1 MKFDAVNGMLSMNSS
16 ALKDPSV
23 VSKVA
28 IGFDDDAIACIRL
41 LKQKLLLLLLVLL
54 RVLREEEETTFLI
67 TRRSDDDDI
76 FEVFEKKF
84 GFQKAFCL
92 ILAAKNALLV
102 FFYLVVCAILRRD
115 NVYNMWYHYALKSSY

>member
-1 MKFDAVNGMLSMNSS
+1 MNSS

-28 IGFDDDAIACIRL
+28 IGFDDAIACIRL
-41 LKQKLLLLLLVLL
+41 LNKLLLLLVLL

-76 FEVFEKKF
+76 FVTNETER
-84 GFQKAFCL
+84 
-92 ILAAKNALLV
+92 KNDQ
-102 FFYLVVCAILRRD
+102 F
-115 NVYNMWYHYALKSSY
+115 

>member
-1 MKFDAVNGMLSMNSS
+1 MKFDAVNGIWSTNSS

-28 IGFDDDAIACIRL
+28 IGFVVDDAIACIRL
-41 LKQKLLLLLLVLL
+41 LLALP

>member
-1 MKFDAVNGMLSMNSS
+1 MKLDAVNGIWSTNSS

-28 IGFDDDAIACIRL
+28 IGFVVDDAIACIRL
-41 LKQKLLLLLLVLL
+41 LLALL

-67 TRRSDDDDI
+67 TRRSDDVEDI
-76 FEVFEKKF
+76 LSRTRPNEKMIKFEVF
-84 GFQKAFCL
+84 
-92 ILAAKNALLV
+92 ALLV
-102 FFYLVVCAILRRD
+102 FFSLVVRAILRRD

>member
-1 MKFDAVNGMLSMNSS
+1 MKFDAVNGMLSMYSS

-76 FEVFEKKF
+76 LRFLRKNLDFKK
-84 GFQKAFCL
+84 L
-92 ILAAKNALLV
+92 SV
-102 FFYLVVCAILRRD
+102 
-115 NVYNMWYHYALKSSY
+115 

>member
-1 MKFDAVNGMLSMNSS
+1 MFAKSIKFDAVSGMESMNSS

-28 IGFDDDAIACIRL
+28 IGFDDAIACIRL
-41 LKQKLLLLLLVLL
+41 LNKLLLLLVLL

-76 FEVFEKKF
+76 FVTNKKT
-84 GFQKAFCL
+84 KR
-92 ILAAKNALLV
+92 KNEDQ
-102 FFYLVVCAILRRD
+102 F
-115 NVYNMWYHYALKSSY
+115 

>member
-1 MKFDAVNGMLSMNSS
+1 MKFDAVNGIWSTNSS

-28 IGFDDDAIACIRL
+28 IGFVVDDAIACIRL
-41 LKQKLLLLLLVLL
+41 LLALL

-67 TRRSDDDDI
+67 TRRSDVDDI

-84 GFQKAFCL
+84 DDFKKL
-92 ILAAKNALLV
+92 SV
-102 FFYLVVCAILRRD
+102 
-115 NVYNMWYHYALKSSY
+115 

>member
-1 MKFDAVNGMLSMNSS
+1 MKFDAVNGIWSTNSS
-16 ALKDPSV
+16 AEKDPSV

-28 IGFDDDAIACIRL
+28 IGFVVDDAIACIRL
-41 LKQKLLLLLLVLL
+41 LLALL

-67 TRRSDDDDI
+67 TRNRSDDVEDI
-76 FEVFEKKF
+76 LSRTRPNEKMIKFEVF
-84 GFQKAFCL
+84 
-92 ILAAKNALLV
+92 ALLV

>member
-28 IGFDDDAIACIRL
+28 IGFDDAIACIRL
-41 LKQKLLLLLLVLL
+41 LNKLLLLLVLL

>member
-1 MKFDAVNGMLSMNSS
+1 MKFDAVNGMLSKNSS

-28 IGFDDDAIACIRL
+28 IGFDDAIACIRL
-41 LKQKLLLLLLVLL
+41 LNKLLLLLLVLL

-67 TRRSDDDDI
+67 TRRSDDVDDI

-84 GFQKAFCL
+84 DSKAFCL